1 MHSLSRLVIFCLFA
15 SLAFA
20 SCKSKKSTVKGTAPK
35 EEAKRKE
42 YSEISKRL
50 NFEVDK
56 GDNIR
61 LYTYIADW
69 IGTKHKI
76 GGCDKSGI
84 DCSCFIRMVSESV
97 YHARLARTA
106 AEMQKQV
113 KNIDRDELQEGD
125 LVFFNIKSAK
135 PSHVGIYL
143 KRGWFAHVSTSK
155 GVMINNL
162 SEAYYDKYF
171 SGAGRN

>member
-1 MHSLSRLVIFCLFA
+1 MHSFARFVVFCLMA
-15 SLAFA
+15 TLVFA
-20 SCKSKKSTVKGTAPK
+20 SCKSKKNAVKNSAPK
-35 EEAKRKE
+35 EEAKRKD
-42 YSEISKRL
+42 YTEISKRL
-50 NFEVDK
+50 NFEVNR
-56 GDNIR
+56 GDNIK
-61 LYTYIADW
+61 LYSYVADW
-69 IGTKHKI
+69 LGTRHKI

-97 YHARLARTA
+97 YHAKLARTA
-106 AEMQKQV
+106 ADMQKQV
-113 KNIDRDELQEGD
+113 KHIDKDELHEGD
-125 LVFFNIKSAK
+125 LVFFNIKSSK

-143 KRGWFAHVSTSK
+143 KKGWFAHVSTSK

>member
-1 MHSLSRLVIFCLFA
+1 MRSLSRFVIFSMVA
-15 SLAFA
+15 TLAFA
-20 SCKSKKSTVKGTAPK
+20 SCKSKKQAISPSAPK
-35 EEAKRKE
+35 QEAKRKE
-42 YSEISKRL
+42 YDELSKRL
-50 NFEVDK
+50 NFEVNK
-56 GDNIR
+56 SDNIK

-69 IGTKHKI
+69 LGTRHKI

-84 DCSCFIRMVSESV
+84 DCSCFIRMVSENV
-97 YHARLARTA
+97 YSTKLARTA
-106 AEMQKQV
+106 ADMQKQV

-125 LVFFNIKSAK
+125 LVFFNIKSSK

-143 KRGWFAHVSTSK
+143 KKGWFAHVSTSK